1 MKKLKK
7 LWSLLLVVAM
17 ILSMS
22 ACGADENSNT
32 DKQNQSVVMK
42 KPTEDRSGAAINVP
56 EEVDEI
62 VCLAPSIAE
71 TLMDLNCTEYIIGID
86 TQTQAYGYDT
96 LSSDLP
102 AFDMMAPDNE
112 QIAALKPDIVFV
124 SGVTDVG
131 GTDLYA
137 DLKEMD
143 ICVINIPSSSSIEG
157 VREDILFIAAC
168 VDKVEEGNVIVEEM
182 DAEIQKIADI
192 GNTITDKKTVYF
204 EIAAAPYAYSF
215 GSQTFLNE
223 MIELIGAENILATQE
238 GWLSVDTESV
248 IAANPDVIMTNVNY
262 IENPVDEILT
272 REGWSGVAAIQ
283 NRDVYYIDNQ
293 ASSLPNENI
302 VDALMEMAVSV
313 YPEYYEK

>member
-17 ILSMS
+17 IVSMS

-71 TLMDLNCTEYIIGID
+71 TLMDLNCTAYIIGID

-112 QIAALKPDIVFV
+112 QIAALKPDVVFV

-168 VDKVEEGNVIVEEM
+168 VDKVEEGNAIVEEM

-272 REGWSGVAAIQ
+272 REGWSGVVAIQ

>member
-17 ILSMS
+17 IVSMS

-112 QIAALKPDIVFV
+112 QIAALKPDVVFV

-131 GTDLYA
+131 VTDLYA

-168 VDKVEEGNVIVEEM
+168 VDKVEEGNAIVEEM

-272 REGWSGVAAIQ
+272 REGWSGVVAIQ

>member
-7 LWSLLLVVAM
+7 VWSLLLVVAM
-17 ILSMS
+17 IVSMS

-112 QIAALKPDIVFV
+112 QIVDLKPDVVFV

-137 DLKEMD
+137 DLKEIG

-168 VDKVEEGNVIVEEM
+168 VDKVEEGNAIVEEM

-238 GWLSVDTESV
+238 GWLSVDTENV

-283 NRDVYYIDNQ
+283 NGDVYYIDNQ
-293 ASSLPNENI
+293 SSSLPNENI

>member
-17 ILSMS
+17 IVSMS

-112 QIAALKPDIVFV
+112 QIAALKPDVVFV

-272 REGWSGVAAIQ
+272 REGWSGVVAIQ

>member
-7 LWSLLLVVAM
+7 VWVLLIAVAM
-17 ILSMS
+17 IVSMS
-22 ACGADENSNT
+22 ACGADNNSNT
-32 DKQNQSVVMK
+32 EKQNQSVDVQ
-42 KPTEDRSGAAINVP
+42 KPTEDRSGASINVP
-56 EEVDEI
+56 EEINKI

-71 TLMDLNCTEYIIGID
+71 TLMDLDCTEYIVGID
-86 TQTQAYGYDT
+86 TQTQAYGYVA

-112 QIAALKPDIVFV
+112 QIAALEPDVVFI
-124 SGVTDVG
+124 SGMTDVG

-137 DLKEMD
+137 DLKDMG
-143 ICVINIPSSSSIEG
+143 ICIINIPSSSSIEG

-168 VDKVEEGNVIVEEM
+168 VGKSEEGNVIVEEM
-182 DAEIQKIADI
+182 NAEIQKIADI
-192 GNTITDKKTVYF
+192 GSTITDKKTVYF

-248 IAANPDVIMTNVNY
+248 IATNPDVIMTNVNY
-262 IENPVDEILT
+262 IEKPVDEILT
-272 REGWSGVAAIQ
+272 REGWFGVAAIQ
-283 NRDVYYIDNQ
+283 NGDVYYIDNQ
-293 ASSLPNENI
+293 SSSLPNENI
-302 VDALMEMAVSV
+302 VDALKEMAVAI
-313 YPEYYEK
+313 YPDYYEE

>member
-17 ILSMS
+17 IVSMS

-112 QIAALKPDIVFV
+112 QIAALKPDVVFV
-124 SGVTDVG
+124 SGVTEVG

-137 DLKEMD
+137 D
-143 ICVINIPSSSSIEG
+143 
-157 VREDILFIAAC
+157 
-168 VDKVEEGNVIVEEM
+168 
-182 DAEIQKIADI
+182 
-192 GNTITDKKTVYF
+192 
-204 EIAAAPYAYSF
+204 
-215 GSQTFLNE
+215 
-223 MIELIGAENILATQE
+223 
-238 GWLSVDTESV
+238 
-248 IAANPDVIMTNVNY
+248 
-262 IENPVDEILT
+262 
-272 REGWSGVAAIQ
+272 
-283 NRDVYYIDNQ
+283 
-293 ASSLPNENI
+293 
-302 VDALMEMAVSV
+302 
-313 YPEYYEK
+313 

>member
-7 LWSLLLVVAM
+7 MWVPLLSVAM
-17 ILSMS
+17 IASMS
-22 ACGADENSNT
+22 ACGESQSSNT
-32 DKQNQSVVMK
+32 DKQNLTLVVQ
-42 KPTEDRSGAAINVP
+42 KPTEDRSGALISVP
-56 EEVDEI
+56 EEVDEV

-71 TLMDLNCTEYIIGID
+71 TLMDLDCTEYIVGID
-86 TQTQAYGYDT
+86 TQTQAYSYEV

-112 QIAALKPDIVFV
+112 QIAALKPDVVFV
-124 SGVTDVG
+124 SGMTDIG

-137 DLKEMD
+137 DLKEMG

-168 VDKVEEGNVIVEEM
+168 VGKTEEGNLIVEEM
-182 DAEIQKIADI
+182 NAEIQEIADI
-192 GNTITDKKTVYF
+192 GSTITDRKKVYF

-215 GSQTFLNE
+215 GNQTFLNE

-248 IAANPDVIMTNVNY
+248 IVANPDVIITNVNY

-272 REGWSGVAAIQ
+272 REGWFGVAAIQ
-283 NRDVYYIDNQ
+283 NGDVYYIDNQ
-293 ASSLPNENI
+293 SSSLPNENI
-302 VDALMEMAVSV
+302 VHALKEMAVSI
-313 YPEYYEK
+313 YPDYYEK

>member
-17 ILSMS
+17 IVSMS

-112 QIAALKPDIVFV
+112 QIAALKPDVVFV

-168 VDKVEEGNVIVEEM
+168 VDKVEEGNAIVEEM

-272 REGWSGVAAIQ
+272 REGWSGVVAIQ